1 MHALPPKTIEVFK
14 TNNSS
19 SSPPRTLFGSG
30 EVGWRR
36 SPASVIALRIGI
48 RPLPLLPSSVHKLKR
63 SSPPSPPLPCTV
75 RLTSPLVAL
84 PPLSKQQQQ
93 TSATAHL
100 LPKRCT
106 ERKRERTSGTKPPPP
121 KQPAPPPS
129 SHSFLS
135 RAFARI
141 VNAIFLV
148 CTRLLPS
155 SLRRWRYRISGRG
168 CGVFSF
174 PGE

>member
-1 MHALPPKTIEVFK
+1 MHFHQKQSRFIKPTTPLLPLPVRSLEVEK
-14 TNNSS
+14 WDGEEAQAASKHLES
-19 SSPPRTLFGSG
+19 ESSPPPPTFKCTQTQK
-30 EVGWRR
+30 EQ
-36 SPASVIALRIGI
+36 
-48 RPLPLLPSSVHKLKR
+48 PSL
-63 SSPPSPPLPCTV
+63 PSPPVHCTTDFQ
-75 RLTSPLVAL
+75 LWWLSPLSPSSSNKHRRRHICFQKGARRGKEKERVA
-84 PPLSKQQQQ
+84 PSHRHQ
-93 TSATAHL
+93 TA
-100 LPKRCT
+100 P
-106 ERKRERTSGTKPPPP
+106 
-121 KQPAPPPS
+121 PPPS